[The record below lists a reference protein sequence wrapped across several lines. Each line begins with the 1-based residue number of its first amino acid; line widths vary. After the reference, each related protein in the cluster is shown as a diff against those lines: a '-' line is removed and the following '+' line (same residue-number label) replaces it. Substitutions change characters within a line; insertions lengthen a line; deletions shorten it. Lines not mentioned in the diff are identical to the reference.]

1 MSIVDDLK
9 ALGSRIGVTA
19 TGNTIQEVIRSINLA
34 LDARDAQAISN
45 KHTFVKNARF
55 PKDNRAEKSA
65 KN

>member
-19 TGNTIQEVIRSINLA
+19 TGNTIQEVIRSINSG
-34 LDARDAQAISN
+34 LDAREAEASN

-55 PKDNRAEKSA
+55 PKGNKVEGTS